1 MKGKMR
7 GCMYPYD
14 TNFRHMPSKVVCPN
28 KTQVKVVKFMCP
40 KNRDIG
46 AHLKDL
52 GRSCLTRVHIRSSIP
67 RICAIFFFLPSF
79 ENQIQIGRRFDI
91 KDIHK

>member
-14 TNFRHMPSKVVCPN
+14 TNFRHMPGKVVCPN

-67 RICAIFFFLPSF
+67 RICAIFFFPPLR
-79 ENQIQIGRRFDI
+79 IRFKLEDVSI
-91 KDIHK
+91 